1 MMYLKLNADYEQG
14 ELVPLL
20 DDAIYVYCDVCKSL
34 HRIEDVSHAAFGSCS
49 FEQLNA
55 CEKCSE
61 ELQKEDE
68 ENYKKYQIENDEKK
82 QIAEALGWYPKVT
95 LISS

>member
-1 MMYLKLNADYEQG
+1 MLIMSRGNLFHYWMM
-14 ELVPLL
+14 
-20 DDAIYVYCDVCKSL
+20 
-34 HRIEDVSHAAFGSCS
+34 RFGSCS

-68 ENYKKYQIENDEKK
+68 KK

-95 LISS
+95 LISF

>member
-1 MMYLKLNADYEQG
+1 MQYRFTQTILHSQ
-14 ELVPLL
+14 
-20 DDAIYVYCDVCKSL
+20 SL

-68 ENYKKYQIENDEKK
+68 KK

-95 LISS
+95 LISF

>member
-1 MMYLKLNADYEQG
+1 MSRGNLFHYWMMRFMC
-14 ELVPLL
+14 
-20 DDAIYVYCDVCKSL
+20 ICDVCKSL
-34 HRIEDVSHAAFGSCS
+34 HRIEDVSYAAFGSCS

-68 ENYKKYQIENDEKK
+68 KK

-95 LISS
+95 LISF

>member
-1 MMYLKLNADYEQG
+1 M
-14 ELVPLL
+14 
-20 DDAIYVYCDVCKSL
+20 
-34 HRIEDVSHAAFGSCS
+34 SHAAFGSCS

-68 ENYKKYQIENDEKK
+68 KK

-95 LISS
+95 LISF